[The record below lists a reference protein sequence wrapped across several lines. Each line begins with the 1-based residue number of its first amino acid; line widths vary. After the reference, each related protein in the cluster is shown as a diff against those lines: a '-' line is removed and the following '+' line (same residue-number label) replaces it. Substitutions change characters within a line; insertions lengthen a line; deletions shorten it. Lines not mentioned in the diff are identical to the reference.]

1 LKDPNIADVQYIG
14 NLLPTTT
21 PATTATTTTTSS
33 TTAAAAAATTT
44 TTAEEDTAHTQVDS
58 NEATMPGVDD
68 GGITSGNNE
77 LSSSMSTAV
86 PENAPADEPTEGTT
100 IHDAYQ
106 YVPGGVSRI
115 HHKAPLIAAAGGLA
129 AISLLVAGFYHMK
142 SAKGGTR
149 TASSIPAKSPSMASR
164 LQATPWIRLA
174 LLRASN
180 WVSEPSTLT
189 SRVGLSYSLSLTD
202 AISFCGYEPHL
213 CGGFLSMLSV
223 F

>member
-33 TTAAAAAATTT
+33 TAAAAAATT

-77 LSSSMSTAV
+77 LSSTMSTSV
-86 PENAPADEPTEGTT
+86 PENASADEPTEGTT

-115 HHKAPLIAAAGGLA
+115 HHKAPLIAAAGGLV
-129 AISLLVAGFYHMK
+129 AISLLVAGFYRMK
-142 SAKGGTR
+142 NAKGGTQDGIIHPSEKSIDGQS
-149 TASSIPAKSPSMASR
+149 TSSHTMDS
-164 LQATPWIRLA
+164 
-174 LLRASN
+174 
-180 WVSEPSTLT
+180 VS
-189 SRVGLSYSLSLTD
+189 
-202 AISFCGYEPHL
+202 SFE
-213 CGGFLSMLSV
+213 SV
-223 F
+223 ELGV